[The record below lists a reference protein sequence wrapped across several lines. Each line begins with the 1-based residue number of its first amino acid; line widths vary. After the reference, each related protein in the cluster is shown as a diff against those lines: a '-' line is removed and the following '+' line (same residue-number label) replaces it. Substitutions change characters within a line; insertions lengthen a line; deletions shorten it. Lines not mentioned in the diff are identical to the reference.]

1 MMQLLSPTAITPRR
15 RRFLTRRTVVPWLFI
30 LPVLT
35 LHLAIVSGPAVSAL
49 YYSLTE
55 WNGLGP
61 ARFIGLE
68 NFARI
73 LADPQYGTALGNN
86 LRWMVFFMTVPFAL
100 ALVSAAA
107 LAPVKRG
114 AMFFRTALFLPFV
127 LPSVVIANVWRYLLA
142 PDAGIPA
149 ALRGLGLPGFDVAL
163 LGQSSTALWC
173 AAFVDNWHFWGFL
186 MVLFLTA
193 MQGVPNELY
202 EAVRLDGATKA
213 QEFWYVTIPGIMPTL
228 VFMLV
233 ITASWSVLT
242 FDYIWLL
249 TQGGP
254 AGSSQ
259 VLSTLVFM
267 SFNHF
272 EAGYAAAL
280 GLSMSLLALLILSMF
295 AVLRRR
301 GWEV

>member
-1 MMQLLSPTAITPRR
+1 MQRTLPAAMPSR
-15 RRFLTRRTVVPWLFI
+15 RRFWTRRTVVPWLFI
-30 LPVLT
+30 LPILV
-35 LHLAIVSGPAVSAL
+35 LHLAVVLGPAISAV

-68 NFARI
+68 NFARF
-73 LADPQYGTALGNN
+73 LADPQYVTALGNN

-127 LPSVVIANVWRYLLA
+127 LPSVVVANVWRYLLA
-142 PDAGIPA
+142 PDAGILA
-149 ALRGLGLPGFDVAL
+149 ALRSLGVPGLDVAL
-163 LGQSSTALWC
+163 LGQSSTALWA
-173 AAFVDNWHFWGFL
+173 AAFVDNWHYWGFL

-193 MQGVPNELY
+193 MQGVPSELY

-213 QEFWYVTIPGIMPTL
+213 QEFWHITIPGIMPTL

-259 VLSTLVFM
+259 VLSTLVFT
-267 SFNHF
+267 SFNNF

-280 GLSMSLLALLILSMF
+280 GLSMSLLALLILSLF

-301 GWEV
+301 GWEL